1 MEPAKLTSDEMKAF
15 LILRIEANKATEK
28 SKQIIIEQVKTKEEV
43 NEKEYLKAVQCIPQ
57 ILRNQDKIKKIEKT
71 IKKAS
76 VKLERHQ
83 YAPELN
89 MLVLKSGRTIRAKD
103 AETIEQ
109 AVKIA
114 ALKEYQFQM
123 INLLNSK

>member
-1 MEPAKLTSDEMKAF
+1 MEPVKLSSNEMKAF
-15 LILRIEANKATEK
+15 LILRIEASKATEK
-28 SKQIIIEQVKTKEEV
+28 SKQIIIEQVKRKEEV
-43 NEKEYLKAVQCIPQ
+43 NEKDYLKAVQCIPQ
-57 ILRNQDKIKKIEKT
+57 ILRNQDKIKKIEKA
-71 IKKAS
+71 IKKGC

-89 MLVLKSGRTIRAKD
+89 TLHMKSGRKIRAKN

-114 ALKEYQFQM
+114 ALKEYQFHM
-123 INLLNSK
+123 INIEN

>member
-1 MEPAKLTSDEMKAF
+1 MEPVKLTSNEMKAF
-15 LILRIEANKATEK
+15 LILRIEASKATEK
-28 SKQIIIEQVKTKEEV
+28 SKQIIIQQVKEKEEV
-43 NEKEYLKAVQCIPQ
+43 NEKEYLKAVQRIPQ
-57 ILRNQDKIKKIEKT
+57 AMKNQDKIKKIEKA
-71 IKKAS
+71 IKKGC

-89 MLVLKSGRTIRAKD
+89 TLHMKSGRKIKTKG

-114 ALKEYQFQM
+114 ALKEYQFHM
-123 INLLNSK
+123 VNIED

>member
-57 ILRNQDKIKKIEKT
+57 ILRNQDKIKKIEKA

-76 VKLERHQ
+76 VHLVRHQ

-114 ALKEYQFQM
+114 ALKEYQFHM
-123 INLLNSK
+123 VNIEN